1 MNKIV
6 KALLGVAI
14 GDALGLPYEFRTR
27 AEMDKMPATD
37 MIAFGTYHQPIGTW
51 SDDSSLTFCLGESLL
66 LEEFDLQDVT
76 KRIVDWRYNDYW
88 TARGEVFD
96 AGIQTSRAIA
106 RLQTLLQVENYKM
119 LAQQRYYGDEW
130 ENGNGSLMRILPMAF
145 YVKSLT
151 LKEQFEAIYYVS
163 ALTHRHI
170 RAAMACFIYV
180 NFITHL
186 FDDLDKLTAYERMKK
201 DVTTLWAEINF
212 SETEQT
218 HFQRIINQN
227 IYQIERNDIKSG
239 GYVIE
244 TLEAALWCFLR
255 KDNFVNAVLSA
266 VNLGQD
272 TDTIASITGGISGI
286 YYGLTEVPT
295 HWITSLP
302 RIDEIITLGNKLNK
316 KFKI

>member
-1 MNKIV
+1 MNKVV
-6 KALLGVAI
+6 KGLLGIAI
-14 GDALGLPYEFRTR
+14 GDALGLPFEFRTR
-27 AEMDKMPATD
+27 AEMDKAPATD
-37 MIAFGTYHQPIGTW
+37 MIGFGTYNQPLGTW
-51 SDDSSLTFCLGESLL
+51 SDDSSLTFCLAESLL
-66 LEEFDLQDVT
+66 QGFDLQDLTT
-76 KRIVDWRYNDYW
+76 KIVDWRYNDYW

-96 AGIQTSRAIA
+96 VGVQTSKAIA
-106 RLQTLLQVENYKM
+106 RLQTILHLENYKI

-145 YVKSLT
+145 YLRGKNLR
-151 LKEQFEAIYYVS
+151 EQFELIYEVS

-170 RAAMACFIYV
+170 RAAMACFIYI

-186 FDDLDKLTAYERMKK
+186 LEEVDKLTAYERMKK
-201 DVTTLWAEINF
+201 DVKALWSEIAFADAEKA
-212 SETEQT
+212 
-218 HFQRIINQN
+218 HFQRVIEQN
-227 IYQIERNDIKSG
+227 IYQIERKDIKSG

-244 TLEAALWCFLR
+244 SLEAALWCFLR
-255 KDNFVNAVLSA
+255 KDSFVSAVLSA

-272 TDTIASITGGISGI
+272 TDTTAAITGGISGI

-316 KFKI
+316 KYNV

>member
-1 MNKIV
+1 MNRVV
-6 KALLGVAI
+6 KGLLGVTI

-27 AEMDKMPATD
+27 AEMDKNPATD
-37 MIAFGTYHQPIGTW
+37 MIAFGTYNQPLGTW
-51 SDDSSLTFCLGESLL
+51 SDDSSLTFCLAESLL
-66 LEEFDLQDVT
+66 QGFDLQDITT
-76 KRIVDWRYNDYW
+76 KIVDWRYNDYW

-96 AGIQTSRAIA
+96 VGIQTSRAIA
-106 RLQTLLQVENYKM
+106 RLQTILHLENYKI
-119 LAQQRYYGDEW
+119 LFQQRYYGDEW

-145 YVKSLT
+145 YAKGKE

-180 NFITHL
+180 NLITHL
-186 FDDLDKLTAYERMKK
+186 LGNYDKLTAYERMKK
-201 DVTTLWAEINF
+201 DVKKLWTEISFAEA
-212 SETEQT
+212 EKT
-218 HFQRIINQN
+218 HFQRIINEN
-227 IYQIERNDIKSG
+227 IYQIERKDIKSG

-244 TLEAALWCFLR
+244 TLEAVLWCFLR
-255 KDNFVNAVLSA
+255 KDNFINAVLSA

-272 TDTIASITGGISGI
+272 TDTVAAITGGISGI

-316 KFKI
+316 KYKT

>member
-1 MNKIV
+1 MNKVV

-27 AEMDKMPATD
+27 AEMDKNPATD
-37 MIAFGTYHQPIGTW
+37 MIAFGTYHQPLGTW

-66 LEEFDLQDVT
+66 QDFDLQNITT
-76 KRIVDWRYNDYW
+76 KIVDWRYHDYW

-96 AGIQTSRAIA
+96 AGVQTSKAIA

-119 LAQQRYYGDEW
+119 LSQQRYYGDEW

-145 YVKSLT
+145 YVKDKTVSA
-151 LKEQFEAIYYVS
+151 QFEAIYAVS

-180 NFITHL
+180 NLITHL
-186 FDDLDKLTAYERMKK
+186 FDDHDKLTAYEQMKK
-201 DVTTLWAEINF
+201 AVKSLWAEINF
-212 SETEQT
+212 AETEQI
-218 HFQRIINQN
+218 HFERIIHQN
-227 IYQIERNDIKSG
+227 IYEIERKDIKSG

-244 TLEAALWCFLR
+244 SLEAALWCFLR
-255 KDNFVNAVLSA
+255 KDSFVNAVLSA

-316 KFKI
+316 KFKL